1 MNGFLTSCRLAH
13 CSMKWAVFSVSFL
26 HIGQRELTSPF
37 LANPLGMVLY
47 NKFWI
52 TFLSYPEFWG
62 KYDGNRRNKLIRE
75 SIFIRSIWN
84 NIYFCKKYFVGPRDK
99 NPAPFKLNG
108 QSRTAFGL
116 LKAPELQRLSVTVE
130 VLRVGVMIV
139 GVISVGVMNVG
150 VLSVGVMTLSR
161 FMFPY
166 VACLNSLCPFTPNH
180 MLYAISLPT
189 VTICF
194 NYKIC
199 WFNFRFLWHVTFW
212 KWCELIFF

>member
-1 MNGFLTSCRLAH
+1 
-13 CSMKWAVFSVSFL
+13 
-26 HIGQRELTSPF
+26 
-37 LANPLGMVLY
+37 MVLY

-52 TFLSYPEFWG
+52 IFLSYAEFWG

-75 SIFIRSIWN
+75 SIVIRSIWN
-84 NIYFCKKYFVGPRDK
+84 NIYFCKQYFVGPRDK

-116 LKAPELQRLSVTVE
+116 LKAPELQRLSIT
-130 VLRVGVMIV
+130 V
-139 GVISVGVMNVG
+139 GVISVGAMNVG

-161 FMFPY
+161 FMFQY

-180 MLYAISLPT
+180 ILYAISLPT

-212 KWCELIFF
+212 KWCKLIFF